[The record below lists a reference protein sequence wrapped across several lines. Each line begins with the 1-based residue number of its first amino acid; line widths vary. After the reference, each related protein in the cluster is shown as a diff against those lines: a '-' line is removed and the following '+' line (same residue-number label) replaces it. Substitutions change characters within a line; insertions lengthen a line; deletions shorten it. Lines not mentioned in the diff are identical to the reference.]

1 MMKRVFIGLGL
12 VCITMVTTLTLI
24 YQRYIY
30 HYNRGNDFYE
40 EGQYDKA
47 VDEYEKALNCRLA
60 EGKECDIR
68 VNMALAMVAPLDIK
82 NPEKLSEK
90 ERKKYI
96 KILEGAVEILTEE
109 GCAGKKKGHDEDAQQ
124 LKEELEE
131 ILDELEQEQE
141 QTDPDESDPEDGD
154 DKDTPGRQEQTR
166 EQQKQLEDILQQGTE
181 EHIKT
186 MEEYKQMEDYKYY
199 GGKSW

>member
-1 MMKRVFIGLGL
+1 MKRLMTI
-12 VCITMVTTLTLI
+12 ILTL
-24 YQRYIY
+24 
-30 HYNRGNDFYE
+30 
-40 EGQYDKA
+40 A
-47 VDEYEKALNCRLA
+47 SLLTLA
-60 EGKECDIR
+60 SCVRAYSFSDTVMI
-68 VNMALAMVAPLDIK
+68 
-82 NPEKLSEK
+82 SE
-90 ERKKYI
+90 I
-96 KILEGAVEILTEE
+96 T
-109 GCAGKKKGHDEDAQQ
+109 
-124 LKEELEE
+124 EE

-154 DKDTPGRQEQTR
+154 DKDTPGKQEQTR